1 MIGRASDVNIKI
13 AFLSRSADSWCS
25 RSITTFSLNFEAKT
39 PKINS
44 NLKKERKMRI
54 EKAKRIEQIPP
65 YLFAEIDKKKEELR
79 QKGIDLIDLGIG
91 DPDLPT
97 PKPIIE
103 RLKMAA
109 ENPQNHRYPSYEG
122 MIEFRSAVAQWYARR
137 FNVTL
142 DPRTE
147 VLSLIGSKEGIAH
160 IPLAFVNPGDYVLV
174 PTPGYPVYRVST
186 IFAGGTPYFLPLRKE
201 NGFLPKLSEIPKKVA
216 ERARILFIN
225 YPNNPTSAIAE
236 GPFFEEVVAFARRYQ
251 VIVCHDAA
259 YSEIAFDGYQPLSFL
274 VIKGGKEVGIEFH
287 SLSKTFNMTG
297 WRIGFAVGN
306 VEILAGLG
314 RVKTNID
321 SGLFQAI
328 QEAGVEALNH
338 FDTPLPEIINTY
350 ERRRDVL
357 VKGLREIGLEVDKPK
372 ATFYL
377 WIQVPKGYTSTQFA
391 AILLEKGGIVATPGN
406 GFGEAGEGYI
416 RMALT
421 IDETRLREAIE
432 RLKRIKF

>member
-1 MIGRASDVNIKI
+1 MQ
-13 AFLSRSADSWCS
+13 
-25 RSITTFSLNFEAKT
+25 
-39 PKINS
+39 
-44 NLKKERKMRI
+44 I
-54 EKAKRIEQIPP
+54 EKAKRIDQIPP
-65 YLFAEIDKKKEELR
+65 YLFAEIDKKKEEMR
-79 QKGIDLIDLGIG
+79 QKGMDLIDLGIG

-103 RLKMAA
+103 RLKKAA
-109 ENPQNHRYPSYEG
+109 EDPRNHRYPSYEG
-122 MIEFRSAVAQWYARR
+122 MIEFRTAVAKWYERR
-137 FNVTL
+137 FGITL
-142 DPRTE
+142 NPKTE

-174 PTPGYPVYRVST
+174 PSPGYPVFRVST
-186 IFAGGTPYFLPLRKE
+186 LFAGGTPYFLPLRKE
-201 NGFLPKLSEIPKKVA
+201 TRFLPNLSEIPKGVA
-216 ERARILFIN
+216 EKAKLLFIN

-236 GPFFEEVVAFARRYQ
+236 KSFFEEVVAFAERYQ
-251 VIVCHDAA
+251 IIVCHDAA

-274 VIKGGKEVGIEFH
+274 GANGGKEVGIEFH

-297 WRIGFAVGN
+297 WRIGFVVGHS
-306 VEILAGLG
+306 EIIAGLG

-328 QEAGVEALNH
+328 QEAGTEALNH
-338 FDTPLPEIINTY
+338 FDTPLPEIIEIY
-350 ERRRDVL
+350 ERRRNVM
-357 VKGLREIGLEVDKPK
+357 VEGLQGIGLEVEKPK

-377 WIQVPKGYTSTQFA
+377 WIQVPKGYTSAQFA
-391 AILLEKGGIVATPGN
+391 TLLLEQAGIVGTPGN

-421 IDETRLREAIE
+421 VDEKRLNEAIE